1 MIRHE
6 SQEEFFTRMKELAN
20 KLDKG
25 ESVQTVDSISFEDIE
40 EYLLYSCGTFDPE
53 ECISVEELGK
63 LIFKKGE

>member
-6 SQEEFFTRMKELAN
+6 TEEEFFTRMKELAN
-20 KLDKG
+20 KLDNG

-40 EYLLYSCGTFDPE
+40 EYLLYSCGTFNTED
-53 ECISVEELGK
+53 CISAEDIGK